1 MRERVVNSEWQKSRV
16 RAGKQGLV
24 WAYNCILHLG
34 AVFFFFLVMPTG
46 MWDLSSPIRTKPAP
60 LALKAWSLGDS

>member
-34 AVFFFFLVMPTG
+34 AVFFFFIGHADWHVG
-46 MWDLSSPIRTKPAP
+46 S
-60 LALKAWSLGDS
+60 

>member
-34 AVFFFFLVMPTG
+34 AVFFFFFGHADWHVG
-46 MWDLSSPIRTKPAP
+46 S
-60 LALKAWSLGDS
+60 